1 MSYLM
6 HSDPEVFEILACEE
20 RRQMEGIEL
29 IPSENYISCAVME
42 ALGSVFVNKYSEGY
56 PGRRY
61 YGGNI
66 YVDRIEELAIERA
79 KKLFNTDYHVNVQ
92 PYSGSPA
99 NMAIYLALLDFG
111 DKVMGMDLA
120 HGGHLTHGHP
130 INFSGTA
137 YRFVRY
143 GVDPET
149 EMLNYERIEE
159 MALSERP
166 KLIVSGATCYP
177 RIIDFERF
185 ADIARKAGAYLM
197 ADISHI
203 AGLIAAGVHP
213 TPFGHADVI
222 MTTTHKTLRGPRGAV
237 IFCREEMAQRIDRA
251 VFPGIQGGPHDNVT
265 AAMAVAFGEALRP
278 DFKEY
283 GVQVVKNAK
292 ALASELKR
300 LGGRIVSGGTDNHVV
315 LMDLR
320 PFGIGGKEA
329 EEMLDMVGIAVNK
342 NMIPFDPSTPM
353 NPSGIRLGTP
363 AVTTRGM
370 KEGEMRLIASWIV
383 DLLLSKGKDREM
395 MKRIKNEV
403 RELAISFPI
412 PGILRGTR

>member
-1 MSYLM
+1 LSCLM
-6 HSDPEVFEILACEE
+6 HTDPEVFDILKCEE

-29 IPSENYISCAVME
+29 IPSENYASCAVME

-61 YGGNI
+61 YGGNV
-66 YVDRIEELAIERA
+66 YVDMVEELAMERA
-79 KKLFNTDYHVNVQ
+79 RKLFKTDYHVNVQ

-111 DKVMGMDLA
+111 DKVMGMELS

-130 INFSGTA
+130 VNFSGMA
-137 YRFVRY
+137 YKFIRY

-149 EMLNYERIEE
+149 EMLDYDRIEE
-159 MALSERP
+159 MAISERP
-166 KLIVSGATCYP
+166 KLIVSGTTCYP
-177 RIIDFERF
+177 RTIDFERF
-185 ADIARKAGAYLM
+185 ADIARKAGAYLL

-213 TPFGHADVI
+213 SPFGHADVV
-222 MTTTHKTLRGPRGAV
+222 MTTTHKTLRGPRGAI

-265 AAMAVAFGEALRP
+265 AAIAVALGEAMRP
-278 DFKEY
+278 EFKEY
-283 GVQVVKNAK
+283 GIQVKRNAEV
-292 ALASELKR
+292 LAEELKR
-300 LGGRIVSGGTDNHVV
+300 LGARIVSGGTDNHIV
-315 LMDLR
+315 LVDIR
-320 PFGIGGKEA
+320 SFGIGGKEA
-329 EEMLDMVGIAVNK
+329 EDLLDKVGIAVNK

-383 DLLLSKGKDREM
+383 EVLSSKGKDEEVMRRVR
-395 MKRIKNEV
+395 KEV
-403 RELAISFPI
+403 RELAMSFPI
-412 PGILRGTR
+412 PGIRSG